1 VFYRG
6 CSYSC
11 LEEVAVAIAV
21 APGGSAARTPGSS
34 AGLTRLAGSAAAS
47 ASTCLERVVA
57 VAAAPGGT
65 AGSASGSSTAATSF
79 QRGGGSCETECC
91 CCVAHRFLFYR
102 AIFVGVGGLIKLT
115 ATTTTHNPQLTTRN
129 SQPATHNLQPT
140 ASLQR
145 IFTTNGNHYP
155 TSG

>member
-1 VFYRG
+1 VFCWG
-6 CSYSC
+6 CSCSC
-11 LEEVAVAIAV
+11 LEEVAVAIAI

-65 AGSASGSSTAATSF
+65 AGSAGGSAAAATSF
-79 QRGGGSCETECC
+79 QRGGSCKTESCWC
-91 CCVAHRFLFYR
+91 AAHLFLFYR
-102 AIFVGVGGLIKLT
+102 AIFVGVGGSKIKLT

-129 SQPATHNLQPT
+129 SQLTTN
-140 ASLQR
+140 R
-145 IFTTNGNHYP
+145 IFTTQITTNGNHYP